1 MLRNRDQE
9 DFWLLLYINWSHV
22 PCIIVKS
29 FAFPPVINWSHKWSF
44 HTEGVSRGKKRR
56 KYDSP
61 WLSAHFQ
68 HSWHASCCLFPSD
81 ERDTFANDTTHVCLN
96 PITLTR
102 FEKDLAYTYEDP
114 KEISDNLS
122 SSLGL
127 RCLTHCVVLV
137 LCVPGIKQCIIWIL
151 LLPVSVCFERAT
163 WVQ

>member
-1 MLRNRDQE
+1 MTRCDCLPISSIPGMLLAAFSPLMRE
-9 DFWLLLYINWSHV
+9 ILLLMI
-22 PCIIVKS
+22 
-29 FAFPPVINWSHKWSF
+29 
-44 HTEGVSRGKKRR
+44 
-56 KYDSP
+56 
-61 WLSAHFQ
+61 Q
-68 HSWHASCCLFPSD
+68 
-81 ERDTFANDTTHVCLN
+81 HVCLN

-102 FEKDLAYTYEDP
+102 FEKDLAYTYDDP

-163 WVQ
+163 